1 MSEDIIF
8 GLRYWDTGV
17 PEIEGF
23 HIAEELDSKNTVTIK
38 PNDYEKLNGIQ
49 FERQEVYVRK

>member
-23 HIAEELDSKNTVTIK
+23 HIAEEFLFAAHLVCQLAS
-38 PNDYEKLNGIQ
+38 
-49 FERQEVYVRK
+49 